1 MVGRACL
8 AKSVVAKLTEVEAY
22 TPAYRKSVL
31 AVLVELEAYVASLAK
46 REACSLACHNLIL
59 VVLAEPE
66 ALEALEASVASS
78 AKLVELV
85 AWGGTLASCM
95 EASALVQGRVPSLDS
110 WLVELQSS
118 WQE

>member
-1 MVGRACL
+1 M
-8 AKSVVAKLTEVEAY
+8 VAKLTEVEAY

-66 ALEALEASVASS
+66 ALEASVASS